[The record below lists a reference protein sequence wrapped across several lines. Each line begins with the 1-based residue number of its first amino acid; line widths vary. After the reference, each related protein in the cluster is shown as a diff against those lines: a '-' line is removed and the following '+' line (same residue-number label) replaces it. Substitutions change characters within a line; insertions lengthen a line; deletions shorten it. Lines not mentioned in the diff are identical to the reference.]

1 MRGARGGAVARAV
14 RGGLSR
20 RRVQTIVIGLVLLA
34 STGGVDA
41 GARR

>member
-1 MRGARGGAVARAV
+1 MRAAGGGAVARAV

-20 RRVQTIVIGLVLLA
+20 RRVQIIMIGLVLLA